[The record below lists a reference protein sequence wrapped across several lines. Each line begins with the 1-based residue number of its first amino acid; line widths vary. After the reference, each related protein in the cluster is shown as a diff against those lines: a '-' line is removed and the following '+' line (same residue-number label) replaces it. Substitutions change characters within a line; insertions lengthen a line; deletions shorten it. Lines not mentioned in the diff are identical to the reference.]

1 MLPCTLFSFFCK
13 RVLLYTLHCKEQSNV
28 AAVFFH
34 CILGKMFVN
43 ESEWR
48 LLCFDKN

>member
-1 MLPCTLFSFFCK
+1 MPPCTVFSLY
-13 RVLLYTLHCKEQSNV
+13 VLLYTLHCKEQSNV

-34 CILGKMFVN
+34 CILEKMFVN

-48 LLCFDKN
+48 LLCFNKN